1 MLLGGPELIVVKSV
15 FQVEGKLWQFF
26 AVTIPATI
34 LVLVVYE
41 LWRRTREARLAP
53 TSQAREIELSVVNQ
67 GV

>member
-1 MLLGGPELIVVKSV
+1 MVVKSV
-15 FQVEGKLWQFF
+15 FQVGSRLWQFF

-41 LWRRTREARLAP
+41 LWRRTREARLVS
-53 TSQAREIELSVVNQ
+53 TSQDGEIELLMVNQ